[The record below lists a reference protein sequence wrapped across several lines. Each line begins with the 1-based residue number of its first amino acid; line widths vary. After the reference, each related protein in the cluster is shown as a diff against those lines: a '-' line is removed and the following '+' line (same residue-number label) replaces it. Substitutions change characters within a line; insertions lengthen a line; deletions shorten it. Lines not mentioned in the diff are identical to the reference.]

1 MTEKSHSTAPD
12 NAARLLEQAQSNRH
26 VKGHKF
32 FFGYLHGR
40 LKRTPLYVQWQE
52 LLTSFRRIRLLARLV
67 GVLGFLFSAVETGT
81 VVILSTALL
90 LVILPVLLLLMAGIL
105 LTAQLK
111 SRRSNRELD
120 CLLADRTVVIA
131 FMADPPGGFQEQS
144 LRDLAARGYAVVL
157 VAPHWISPR
166 GLVKSPFY
174 LTFRQETEHLYLVRP
189 YYFFSLRKNV
199 LSTKRLV
206 WTF

>member
-1 MTEKSHSTAPD
+1 MTEKSNGTTPD
-12 NAARLLEQAQSNRH
+12 NAARLLKQARSNGY

-52 LLTSFRRIRLLARLV
+52 LLTSLRRIRLLARLV
-67 GVLGFLFSAVETGT
+67 GILGFLFSAVETGT
-81 VVILSTALL
+81 LVILSTALL

-111 SRRSNRELD
+111 SRHSNRELARR
-120 CLLADRTVVIA
+120 LADRPVVIA
-131 FMADPPGGFQEQS
+131 FMADPPGSFQGQS

-157 VAPHWISPR
+157 VSPHWVSSQ
-166 GLVKSPFY
+166 GLAASPFY
-174 LTFRQETEHLYLVRP
+174 LTFRQEAKHLYLIRP

-199 LSTKRLV
+199 LATKRLI
-206 WTF
+206 WIF